1 MQSFTVSGQL
11 IDINAKRTYPAE
23 IKIENGIIISI
34 QELEIA
40 PQQYIL
46 PGFIDAHIHIESSML
61 VPTSFARVAVI
72 HGTVATVS
80 DPHEIANVNGMQGVE
95 YMLENS
101 KKTPF
106 KFFFGA
112 PSCVPATFFET
123 AGAVLDSKDVET
135 LLQNPDIWYLSEM
148 MNYPGVLFND
158 EEVMLKIEA
167 AKKAGKPIDG
177 HAPGLTGSDVIKYA
191 NAGITTDHECFTLSE
206 ALEKIEAG
214 MHILIR
220 EGSAAKNYDALA
232 ALIQT
237 HPDKVMFCSD
247 DKHPDELVFGH
258 INELVKRSLHAGY
271 NLYNVLQIACI
282 NPVLHYKLPVGLLQ
296 VGDPADFIIADS
308 LDEFNILQTYISG
321 NLVAQYGATL
331 LPFIAVDPINNFNTN
346 KKVKEEFEI
355 KAATINPIINIIEAI
370 EGQLITN
377 KLQLP
382 AKVENG
388 LIVSDTERDIL
399 KITVVNRYA
408 ENIAPAIGFIKN
420 FGLKQGAIAS
430 TVGHDCHNIISIGV
444 DDESICA
451 AVNALIECK
460 GGISVAANKDIV
472 NCMPLEVAGLMSIGD
487 ANSVADAYTQIDKK
501 AKELGTTLKAPF
513 MTLSFMA
520 LLVIPALKLSDK
532 GLFNGN
538 KFEFCGLVE

>member
-23 IKIENGIIISI
+23 IKIENGIIKSI
-34 QELEIA
+34 LELATA
-40 PQQYIL
+40 PNQYIL

-61 VPTSFARVAVI
+61 VPTSFARVAVA

-80 DPHEIANVNGMQGVE
+80 DPHEIANVNGLQGVE

-148 MNYPGVLFND
+148 MNYPGVLYD
-158 EEVMLKIEA
+158 DKEVMLKIEA
-167 AKKAGKPIDG
+167 AKKVGKPVDG
-177 HAPGLTGSDVIKYA
+177 HAPGLTGADVIKYA
-191 NAGITTDHECFTLSE
+191 NAGITTDHECFTLNE
-206 ALEKIEAG
+206 ALIKIEAG

-247 DKHPDELVFGH
+247 DKHPDELVCGH
-258 INELVKRSLHAGY
+258 INELVKRSLQAGY
-271 NLYNVLQIACI
+271 NLYNVLQIASI

-296 VGDPADFIIADS
+296 IGDPADFIVIDS
-308 LDEFNILQTYISG
+308 LDEFTILQTYISG
-321 NLVAQYGATL
+321 MLVAQKGETL
-331 LPFIAVDPINNFNTN
+331 LPFIAVEPINNFNTN
-346 KKVKEEFEI
+346 KKVKNEFEI
-355 KAATINPIINIIEAI
+355 KADTINPIINIIEAI

-377 KLQLP
+377 KLQVP

-408 ENIAPAIGFIKN
+408 ENIAPAVGFIKN

-451 AVNALIECK
+451 AVNALIDSK
-460 GGISVAANKDIV
+460 GGISVAANKDSV
-472 NCMPLEVAGLMSIGD
+472 NCMPLEVAGLMSIGE
-487 ANSVADAYTQIDKK
+487 ANSVAAAYTLIDKK

-532 GLFNGN
+532 GLFDGN
-538 KFEFCGLVE
+538 KFEFCSLRE